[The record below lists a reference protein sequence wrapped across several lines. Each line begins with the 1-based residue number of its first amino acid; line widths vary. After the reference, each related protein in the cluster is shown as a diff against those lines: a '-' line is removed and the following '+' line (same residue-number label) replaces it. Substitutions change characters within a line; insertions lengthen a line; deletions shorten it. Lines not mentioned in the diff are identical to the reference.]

1 MYEYTQYAAA
11 VRQDN
16 VQLFYHEP
24 STLACFADLNGNNY
38 LDVWNFWHATSS
50 IQGMTQLCVE
60 VLTGLN

>member
-1 MYEYTQYAAA
+1 MYEYTQYAA

-24 STLACFADLNGNNY
+24 STLACFADLNGNHF
-38 LDVWNFWHATSS
+38 LDVLNFWHATSS

-60 VLTGLN
+60 VLIGLN